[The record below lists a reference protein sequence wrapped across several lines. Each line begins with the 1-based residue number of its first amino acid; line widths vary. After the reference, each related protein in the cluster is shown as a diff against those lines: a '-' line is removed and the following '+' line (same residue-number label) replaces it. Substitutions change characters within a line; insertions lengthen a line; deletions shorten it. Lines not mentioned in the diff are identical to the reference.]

1 MIRVLEPYIADKIAA
16 GEVTERPLSVVKELV
31 ENSIDAGA
39 SEIIVEIRHGG
50 KTYLRV
56 TDNGSGIPSDEV
68 ETAFL
73 RHATGKI
80 STLADLGRIESL
92 GFRGEALASIA
103 AVSRVTVYTRTQ
115 EENLGVKLLLH
126 GGTKVGGETAGV
138 NKGTTMV
145 VEDLFYNTPARRK
158 FLKSDAAEASAII
171 ELLQHLAVYYAN
183 IAFRLINNGQTVLS
197 TTGNCDV
204 LMTIQ
209 TLYPTF
215 RDLIKVEG
223 PIEDATH
230 TSTVR
235 GYLSGPGETLS
246 TRRGQLFFVNG
257 RIVSSKVIERGLKK
271 GYGDRVFSGHPIAIL
286 FLDVPPESIDVN
298 IHPTKREI
306 KFLDEKSIENAV
318 ADAVRNILPL
328 AEAIPNAVPTR
339 VRDASETEKTYH
351 PSDTAASAASHSEP
365 RESWT
370 GEQVSILFEEEPL
383 PEEKTSEDE
392 ELPIREFLSR
402 IERKHEGVDKVSQDI
417 NRDSEEND
425 IIKESG
431 DPSDRKFIILQEPEN
446 RPFDFSR
453 LVIRGYIFSTY
464 IITESEGMLY
474 IIDQHAAH
482 ERILYEKMIRRYN
495 AHQHISQPLLVPF
508 EIEVASD
515 IYHSDRPFFEDLKDF
530 GYDIEDFGVNTFRVR
545 GIPEDMNPGEAER
558 FLRNFLNETDSEESV
573 RGPVLAKWIM
583 RSCKAAVKGNDILSE
598 EEQRALLRELSSCR
612 NPFSCPHG
620 RPVFIRISRGE
631 VERAFKR

>member
-56 TDNGSGIPSDEV
+56 TDNGSGIPADEV

-103 AVSRVTVYTRTQ
+103 AVSRVTVYTRT
-115 EENLGVKLLLH
+115 EEEPLGVKLLLH

-158 FLKSDAAEASAII
+158 FLKSDAAEASAVI

-197 TTGNCDV
+197 TTGSGNV
-204 LMTIQ
+204 LMTIK
-209 TLYPTF
+209 TLYPSF
-215 RDLIKVEG
+215 HDLLKIEG
-223 PIEDATH
+223 PIEDGTH
-230 TSTVR
+230 TSKVR
-235 GYLSGPGETLS
+235 GYVSGPGETLS

-257 RIVSSKVIERGLKK
+257 RIVSSKIIEKGIKK

-286 FLDVPPESIDVN
+286 FLNVPPESIDVN

-306 KFLDEKSIENAV
+306 KFLDEKAIESGVAAAV
-318 ADAVRNILPL
+318 GSILPL
-328 AEAIPNAVPTR
+328 TEAIPKAPTEQ
-339 VRDASETEKTYH
+339 ET
-351 PSDTAASAASHSEP
+351 P
-365 RESWT
+365 WT
-370 GEQVSILFEEEPL
+370 GEQVALSLEEEPL
-383 PEEKTSEDE
+383 PADPVVQEE
-392 ELPIREFLSR
+392 ELPIREYLAR
-402 IERKHEGVDKVSQDI
+402 IERRHESVDKVSQDI
-417 NRDSEEND
+417 NRASDEND
-425 IIKESG
+425 IINISSQ
-431 DPSDRKFIILQEPEN
+431 DPARKTVLLPEPEH
-446 RPFDFSR
+446 RPFDFSH
-453 LVIRGYIFSTY
+453 LIIRGYVFRTY
-464 IITESEGMLY
+464 IITESEGTLY

-482 ERILYEKMIRRYN
+482 ERILYEKMIHRYN
-495 AHQHISQPLLVPF
+495 ERTHVPQPLLVPF
-508 EIEVASD
+508 EIEVSSD
-515 IYHSDRPFFEDLKDF
+515 IYHGERSFLEDLRAF
-530 GYDIEDFGVNTFRVR
+530 GYDIEDFGINTFRIR
-545 GIPEDMNPGEAER
+545 GIPEDMEPGEAER
-558 FLRNFLNETDSEESV
+558 FLRSFLNEAGSEDSV
-573 RGPVLAKWIM
+573 HGPVLAKWIM
-583 RSCKAAVKGNDILSE
+583 RSCKAAVKGNDDLSE
-598 EEQRALLRELSSCR
+598 EEQRALLKELSSCR